1 MPFSD
6 DPRRPGCF
14 DPRTNENRLRIAV
27 PERLQHLV
35 PMQQIEVDLRQRY
48 FRVEVQSWSEP
59 FVRQLPARG
68 IQLNSSSEVSRSIN
82 LTRPRC
88 AAL

>member
-35 PMQQIEVDLRQRY
+35 PMQQIEVDLGQSDFGVEMLARRQR
-48 FRVEVQSWSEP
+48 VV
-59 FVRQLPARG
+59 G
-68 IQLNSSSEVSRSIN
+68 
-82 LTRPRC
+82 
-88 AAL
+88 